1 MMVSCRQQKMCL
13 IKMLTGCY
21 FSPAATLLAVG
32 RCNPGN
38 TKATTSASCA
48 FFIVATLFATVRHFM
63 VWCIG
68 NGRTGGQHTARFMMH
83 HATMSMVALAG
94 PLSGGPGSFVSGIA
108 TPVRA
113 IASERCN
120 SSDSFM
126 LITKEAA
133 TMATTPTKKHPKSA
147 IPQLSY
153 DCRRKNRHSR
163 KKSLRRSRVTGYSHS
178 VAANSATGLR
188 IPNDN
193 SAPEHAAKACFLL
206 PDAPRSMAVR
216 AGASSE
222 APGSELPGNANPVRA
237 ATNGFASVDGS
248 EKSTNSEDAIMATT
262 PTPKHPKSAIPQ
274 LSYDC
279 RRKLHRAQMVV

>member
-1 MMVSCRQQKMCL
+1 MMFSYRQQKMCL

-153 DCRRKNRHSR
+153 DCRRK
-163 KKSLRRSRVTGYSHS
+163 
-178 VAANSATGLR
+178 
-188 IPNDN
+188 
-193 SAPEHAAKACFLL
+193 
-206 PDAPRSMAVR
+206 
-216 AGASSE
+216 
-222 APGSELPGNANPVRA
+222 
-237 ATNGFASVDGS
+237 
-248 EKSTNSEDAIMATT
+248 
-262 PTPKHPKSAIPQ
+262 
-274 LSYDC
+274 
-279 RRKLHRAQMVV
+279 LHRAQMVVLHLYVLNMDGDEKTMQLHIPYVLSYIHDDIKAVNKELISLGLFDKAMGKKRRK

>member
-1 MMVSCRQQKMCL
+1 MMFSYRQQKMCL

-32 RCNPGN
+32 RENPGN

-94 PLSGGPGSFVSGIA
+94 PLSGGPGSFVSGFL

-113 IASERCN
+113 IASEREN
-120 SSDSFM
+120 SGDSFM
-126 LITKEAA
+126 LITKDAA

-147 IPQLSY
+147 I
-153 DCRRKNRHSR
+153 RH
-163 KKSLRRSRVTGYSHS
+163 K
-178 VAANSATGLR
+178 
-188 IPNDN
+188 D
-193 SAPEHAAKACFLL
+193 
-206 PDAPRSMAVR
+206 
-216 AGASSE
+216 
-222 APGSELPGNANPVRA
+222 
-237 ATNGFASVDGS
+237 
-248 EKSTNSEDAIMATT
+248 
-262 PTPKHPKSAIPQ
+262 AIPQ

-279 RRKLHRAQMVV
+279 RRRLGRAKILSFHLYIETLDGSRHLPYIPYIFSCIHDDIKDVDNELIALGLFDEAMGKKRRK